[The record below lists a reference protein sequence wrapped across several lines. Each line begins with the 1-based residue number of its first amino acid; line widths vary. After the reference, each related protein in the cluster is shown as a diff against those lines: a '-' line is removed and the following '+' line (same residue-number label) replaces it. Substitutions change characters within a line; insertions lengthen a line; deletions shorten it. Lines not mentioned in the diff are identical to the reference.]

1 MYSLIATVKYY
12 ILLPI
17 SRFPTKL
24 LWVTLTSCHSNLA
37 VHYYHHLKLASDG
50 QVPLAGPYQA
60 PVSLTAS

>member
-17 SRFPTKL
+17 SGSPTKL

-37 VHYYHHLKLASDG
+37 VHYYHHLKLASEG
-50 QVPLAGPYQA
+50 QVSLAGPYQA